1 MCQDLPER
9 QQDSKDT
16 IITSRPCS
24 KVVRII
30 KQQDINRSRYIQYDE
45 IEAISSIFGRQPN
58 NKDIRLGRIKKQV
71 K

>member
-16 IITSRPCS
+16 IITSRPSS

-30 KQQDINRSRYIQYDE
+30 KQQDINSSRYIQYDE
-45 IEAISSIFGRQPN
+45 IKAIGSIFGRQPN
-58 NKDIRLGRIKKQV
+58 NKDIRLGRTKKQI